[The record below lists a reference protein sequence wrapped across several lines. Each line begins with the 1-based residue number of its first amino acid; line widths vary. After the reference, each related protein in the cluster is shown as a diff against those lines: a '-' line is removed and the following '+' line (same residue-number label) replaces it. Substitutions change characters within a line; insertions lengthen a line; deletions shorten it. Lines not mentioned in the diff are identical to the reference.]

1 MPSWLRMM
9 FGMEKFFQ
17 GPGAVWKTCMAMV
30 QSLMGMTPDTFSDNA
45 WTYVTDT
52 LYPWFLSIGVILLNI
67 FCLVGFIRQASNL
80 KENVTMEMWIELFI
94 KTIIANFLMQEG
106 LKIIGYIFDIAAG
119 GSDFIMGT
127 TLPSI
132 WTSDVDVGAVI
143 TYLVIGLIYLIASGV
158 CGITILVEV
167 MSRYLNLYILVAV
180 SPIALS
186 TLAGGRSIED
196 TAYAWIKSFLTNVFQ
211 IVAIALVLRIGG
223 MISQSTIFQTATDGT
238 IAGFF
243 SGSSSVLYS
252 MLNMFFM
259 ASAVKGADGL
269 LKRAFNL
276 R

>member
-1 MPSWLRMM
+1 M
-9 FGMEKFFQ
+9 
-17 GPGAVWKTCMAMV
+17 
-30 QSLMGMTPDTFSDNA
+30 
-45 WTYVTDT
+45 
-52 LYPWFLSIGVILLNI
+52 ILLNI

-196 TAYAWIKSFLTNVFQ
+196 TAYA
-211 IVAIALVLRIGG
+211 
-223 MISQSTIFQTATDGT
+223 
-238 IAGFF
+238 
-243 SGSSSVLYS
+243 
-252 MLNMFFM
+252 
-259 ASAVKGADGL
+259 
-269 LKRAFNL
+269 
-276 R
+276 

>member
-106 LKIIGYIFDIAAG
+106 LKIIG
-119 GSDFIMGT
+119 
-127 TLPSI
+127 
-132 WTSDVDVGAVI
+132 
-143 TYLVIGLIYLIASGV
+143 
-158 CGITILVEV
+158 
-167 MSRYLNLYILVAV
+167 
-180 SPIALS
+180 
-186 TLAGGRSIED
+186 
-196 TAYAWIKSFLTNVFQ
+196 
-211 IVAIALVLRIGG
+211 
-223 MISQSTIFQTATDGT
+223 
-238 IAGFF
+238 
-243 SGSSSVLYS
+243 
-252 MLNMFFM
+252 
-259 ASAVKGADGL
+259 
-269 LKRAFNL
+269 
-276 R
+276 